1 MLVACGAMEGS
12 HKWIAVL
19 MDLQNFFINA
29 KDAITRPSP
38 NPDAKANDVLQEAL
52 RNTQQAVEVALCNSF
67 DTREAMNGKNGI
79 SELISTYNSAKNGSI
94 SPDTISDIA
103 KWITS
108 IVNIFGLNGEASPES
123 EIIGWSG
130 IEIPDN
136 AKPYAESV
144 SRLRDQLRLKARS
157 AEGLTAHELESTIG
171 GVAEVTGT
179 QEPSSN
185 SYQQVLQNFKAEATS
200 LLSSPNLSK
209 AILSLTD
216 RVRDVDLWNCD
227 IYLEDRENE
236 PALIRPVTR
245 ELRAARQEKEN
256 RERAK
261 QLAKTEREK
270 QAAARAEK
278 GRLSHLDM
286 FRTSEYSA
294 WDEDGIPTK
303 DAEGVDITKSRDKK
317 LRKDQAAQKKL
328 HEAWTSANPANIN
341 S

>member
-1 MLVACGAMEGS
+1 
-12 HKWIAVL
+12 
-19 MDLQNFFINA
+19 MDPQNFFINA
-29 KDAITRPSP
+29 KDALTRPSP
-38 NPDAKANDVLQEAL
+38 NPDAKTNDVLQEAL
-52 RNTQQAVEVALCNSF
+52 RNTQEAVEIALCNSF
-67 DTREAMNGKNGI
+67 DTKEAMNGKNGI
-79 SELISTYNSAKNGSI
+79 SELISTYNSAKNGLI
-94 SPDTISDIA
+94 SSDTTLDIA

-108 IVNIFGLNGEASPES
+108 LINIFGLNGEASPDS

-130 IEIPDN
+130 IEIPDH
-136 AKPYAESV
+136 AKPYVESV
-144 SRLRDQLRLKARS
+144 SRLRDQLRSKARS
-157 AEGLTAHELESTIG
+157 AEGLTTQEVQTSVDAI
-171 GVAEVTGT
+171 AEVADN
-179 QEPSSN
+179 QESDSS

-200 LLSSPNLSK
+200 LVSSPNLSK
-209 AILSLTD
+209 SILSLTD
-216 RVRDVDLWNCD
+216 RIRDIDLWNCD

-245 ELRAARQEKEN
+245 ELRAARQEKED

-261 QLAKTEREK
+261 QLAKAEREK
-270 QAAARAEK
+270 QAAAKAEK

-294 WDEDGIPTK
+294 WNEEGIPTK

-328 HEAWTSANPANIN
+328 HEAWISANAPNVN